1 MDPNTTAGESVRQRF
16 FANSRRKSK
25 PTKFGEVDLV
35 VKELS
40 AAAIAKFVPLL
51 QGEDYEA
58 KQKAIAEL
66 AVLCTY
72 DTDGNLVF
80 QPEDA
85 IKLLDELG
93 TTEFGEFC
101 QDIMEVNAR
110 TPEAQAATAKNSE
123 AQTSYLL
130 SD

>member
-1 MDPNTTAGESVRQRF
+1 MDPNTPAGESVRQRF

-25 PTKFGEVDLV
+25 PTKFGEVELV

-72 DTDGNLVF
+72 DTEGNLVF
-80 QPEDA
+80 EPEDA
-85 IKLLDELG
+85 ARLLADLG

-101 QDIMEVNAR
+101 QDVMEVNAR
-110 TPEAQAATAKNSE
+110 TPAALEESGKNSE
-123 AQTSYLL
+123 AQTSNLL